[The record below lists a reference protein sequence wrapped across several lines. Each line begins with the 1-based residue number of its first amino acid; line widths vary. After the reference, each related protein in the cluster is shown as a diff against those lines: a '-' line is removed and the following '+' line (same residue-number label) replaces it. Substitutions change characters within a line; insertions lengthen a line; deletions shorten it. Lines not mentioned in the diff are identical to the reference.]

1 MELEFK
7 NKTELSC
14 SFLVEDETKL
24 IVEWLRDGV
33 GWVIQFTGYFDIKIY
48 LVH

>member
-24 IVEWLRDGV
+24 IVKWLRNGKE
-33 GWVIQFTGYFDIKIY
+33 WVIKFTGDFDLKIY
-48 LVH
+48 PVH